1 MKKFLCG
8 EWKFCS
14 CNEHKWM
21 KAIVPGC
28 NFLDLMENGVIEDP
42 FIGLNEEKAEWVGKT
57 DWKYKRSFTVTDE
70 ELAYDEILL
79 TCEMLDTLC
88 DVYINGE
95 KIASCNNCHIG
106 YSFNIKDNLKAGE
119 NEILIEFMSCVN
131 YVKKISS
138 SRPVPPNSNG
148 QNGIV
153 FVRKP
158 QCHFGWDWGPV
169 LVPSG
174 ITRDIYLE
182 FINTAK
188 LENIS
193 LTQKHYDGKVD
204 VSYKCE
210 ISEYTDEEYTCNVTL
225 THPDGKEQTLT
236 GVEGT
241 FTVENPELWWT
252 YELSGKKE
260 QPLYTVSATVE
271 AKGKTVSEKAVKT
284 GLRTLVLDRSKDK
297 YGSNFRFILNGVPL
311 FIKGGNFIP
320 ADSFVTRFTE
330 EKMDYLL
337 EAARFSNF
345 NLIRIWGGGYYESDA
360 FYSKC
365 DSMGILLWQ
374 DFAFACQPYPFFE
387 EDFLDNV
394 KKEIEYN
401 VKRLHNHPSLALW
414 CGNNE
419 IEAMSGGWMNMRKYI
434 KWTEIFFHDILEKEI
449 RKYDTSTSFI
459 PGSPCGTA
467 HNVGVNSDNV
477 GDTHLWSVW
486 HGLSSMKQYRSRMTR
501 FCSEFG
507 FESLPDIKSIRTF
520 ASEEDY
526 SLSSKVFTAHQKCN
540 SGNDKMFYYIRSRFN
555 LPARFEDFVYLSQ
568 VTQAECMKDATEH
581 WRRNKGR
588 CNGAIYWQF
597 NDCWPVC
604 SWSSIDY
611 YGNYKALQ
619 YIAKHFNAPLSV
631 SIEDNEKNISIFV
644 LNDLN
649 APQKVKLCYEV
660 FDFEKGALEKHEKEF
675 TVEKLENRKL
685 YSIDIK
691 KLTDTYNTKTTGI
704 YASVYSD
711 GKLISEKTLLLGQE
725 KDLTLPKAEL
735 KLEKKIEKDSIS
747 VTVTAD
753 KFARMV
759 NVSCDESMLPFS
771 DNFFDLLPGMSKT
784 VTIALDSSVEAEKQ
798 CDSISA
804 ISLTDIPTRDI
815 TLEERISQFAMMVS
829 PMNIGNCI
837 YHRGVP
843 KDVEVE

>member
-1 MKKFLCG
+1 MKKYLNG
-8 EWKFCS
+8 MWEFCS
-14 CNEHKWM
+14 KTENKWR
-21 KAIVPGC
+21 KAVVPGC
-28 NFLDLMENGVIEDP
+28 NFTDLIRENVIEDP

-57 DWKYKRSFTVTDE
+57 DWEYKKLFTVTEDE
-70 ELAYDEILL
+70 LSCDEVYL

-88 DVYINGE
+88 EVYLNNQ
-95 KIASCNNCHIG
+95 KIAYCENCHIG
-106 YSFNIKDNLKAGE
+106 YRFSVKQYLNEGE
-119 NEILIEFMSCVN
+119 NELRIIFFSPVN

-174 ITRDIYLE
+174 ITRDIYLD
-182 FINTAK
+182 FVTAASV
-188 LENIS
+188 EHITVNQEH
-193 LTQKHYDGKVD
+193 TDGTVKV
-204 VSYKCE
+204 KFECE
-210 ISEYTDEEYTCNVTL
+210 IEKATDEAVECIVTL
-225 THPDGKEQTLT
+225 THPDGTVQTIEADK
-236 GVEGT
+236 GE

-252 YELSGKKE
+252 YELSGKDV
-260 QPLYTVSATVE
+260 QPLYTLKAQLNSKGE
-271 AKGKTVSEKAVKT
+271 AVSEKEVKI
-284 GLRTLVLDRSKDK
+284 GLRTIVLDRSKDK
-297 YGSNFRFILNGVPL
+297 YGTNFRFVLNGVPL

-320 ADSFVTRFTE
+320 ADSFADRFTE
-330 EKMDYLL
+330 DKMRYLL

-345 NLIRIWGGGYYESDA
+345 NLMRIWGGGYYESDEL
-360 FYSKC
+360 YSMC
-365 DSMGILLWQ
+365 DEMGILLWQ
-374 DFAFACQPYPFFE
+374 DFGFACQPYPFLE
-387 EDFLDNV
+387 EDFLNNV

-401 VKRLHNHPSLALW
+401 VKRLHSHPSLALW

-449 RKYDTSTSFI
+449 RKYDTQTSFI
-459 PGSPCGTA
+459 PGSPCGVA
-467 HNVGVNSDNV
+467 HNEGVNCDNV

-555 LPARFEDFVYLSQ
+555 LPAKFEDFVYLSQ
-568 VTQAECMKDATEH
+568 VTQAECMADATEH

-619 YIAKHFNAPLSV
+619 YSAKHFNAPVSV
-631 SIEDNEKNISIFV
+631 SIEDTEDNIGIV
-644 LNDLN
+644 LINDLN
-649 APQKVKLCYEV
+649 EAFRLRLGYEI
-660 FDFEKGALEKHEKEF
+660 FDFSEGTLESHEKQ
-675 TVEKLENRKL
+675 VSISALANRKVYNISTQQL
-685 YSIDIK
+685 K
-691 KLTDTYNTKTTGI
+691 KKYDTKKVGI
-704 YASVYSD
+704 AATVYCGD
-711 GKLISEKTLLLGQE
+711 EIISRKTLLLHQE
-725 KDLTLPKAEL
+725 KDICLPEAKLT
-735 KLEKKIEKDSIS
+735 LEKKIAGDKLEI
-747 VTVTAD
+747 TVTAD

-759 NVSCDESMLPFS
+759 NISCDESMLPFS
-771 DNFFDLLPGMSKT
+771 DNFFDLLKGESRTVTMPVDKT
-784 VTIALDSSVEAEKQ
+784 VDAQKQ
-798 CDSISA
+798 LDSISA
-804 ISLTDIPTRDI
+804 ISLTDIPTRKI
-815 TLEERISQFAMMVS
+815 TAKERISQLMMMVS

-843 KDVEVE
+843 KDIEVE